1 LGGTSAVGETDAV
14 TSTGSEDVRPANRL
28 AGETSPYLLQHA
40 HNPVDWY
47 PWGPEALERAAREDK
62 PILLSIGYAACHW
75 CHVMER
81 ESFVDP
87 PTAELMNDHFV
98 SIKVDREE
106 RPDLDAIYMDAVQA
120 MTGSGGWPMT
130 VFLSPDGTPF
140 YAGTYFPKEDRYGMP
155 AFRRVLLGV
164 ADAWKNQ
171 RGVTDEQGRRV
182 LQVISRAAELAP
194 SEDALDESVL
204 GSALE
209 SLRESFDPEWG
220 GFGGAPKFPQPMTLE
235 FLLRCRARGADGAGQ
250 MLDVTLD
257 RMARGGI
264 YDHVGGGF
272 HRYSTD
278 ARWHVPHFEKMLY
291 DNAQLAR
298 LYAHA
303 RVDPAS
309 AVGGTVGE
317 TLQYLTN
324 EMRHERGGFFSSQ
337 DADSEGVEGKFYV
350 WSWEE
355 LLDTASRIGG
365 YAPLPR
371 PIDDDESSRQEWMDG
386 LRRVPA
392 ELVARC
398 LGAAV
403 GGNWEGTNVLWQPE
417 RIEAVALEAGL
428 AVEHVAYRVW
438 YTLHLLLETRA
449 TRIAPATDDKVLAAW
464 NGLAIAALADASLDD
479 VFHRRIATDAA
490 EFVLTHMRRDDGRL
504 LRAWRDGKAGGP
516 GYLDDYALMA
526 DGLLALYE
534 ATFETR
540 WFREARSLADD
551 MLRLFRDETNGGF
564 FQTGSDAEQLVVRP
578 KDLYDNA
585 VPSGN
590 SAAAM
595 VLLRLARFTGDADYE
610 EAAMSA
616 LRLVADGMRRAPSG
630 FGHALC
636 ALDFAVGPVKEVAIV
651 GDPNGEGTKALV
663 AVVRERYRPN
673 VVVAVAASDDTN
685 AAEAIPLLRDRPQE
699 DGKATAYICERFTC
713 KLPVTEPGALRGQ
726 LAH

>member
-1 LGGTSAVGETDAV
+1 MTD
-14 TSTGSEDVRPANRL
+14 TREDDPRPANRL
-28 AGETSPYLLQHA
+28 ANETSPYLLQHA

-47 PWGPEALERAAREDK
+47 PWGQEALERAAREDR

-81 ESFVDP
+81 ESFEDP
-87 PTAELMNDHFV
+87 ATAELMNEHFV

-106 RPDLDAIYMDAVQA
+106 RPDLDSIYMDAVQA

-130 VFLSPDGTPF
+130 VFLAPDGVPF

-155 AFRRVLLGV
+155 AFRRVLVGV
-164 ADAWKNQ
+164 AEAWRDQ
-171 RGVTDEQGRRV
+171 REVTDEQGKRV

-194 SEDALDESVL
+194 SEDALDEGL
-204 GSALE
+204 LRGALD
-209 SLRESFDPEWG
+209 SLRQSFDPEWG

-235 FLLRCRARGADGAGQ
+235 FLLRCRARGWEGAGE

-278 ARWHVPHFEKMLY
+278 AQWHVPHFEKMLY

-298 LYAHA
+298 LYTHA
-303 RVDPAS
+303 GVDPA
-309 AVGGTVGE
+309 VGDAAGE
-317 TLQYLTN
+317 ALQYLTN
-324 EMRHERGGFFSSQ
+324 EMRHDAGGFFSSQ
-337 DADSEGVEGKFYV
+337 DADSEGVEGKYYV
-350 WSWEE
+350 WSWDE

-365 YAPLPR
+365 YAPLPKS
-371 PIDDDESSRQEWMDG
+371 IVDDESSRQTWMAG
-386 LRRVPA
+386 LRSVSA

-398 LGAAV
+398 LGASV

-417 RIEAVALEAGL
+417 RIQAIAEGVGL

-438 YTLHLLLETRA
+438 YALHLLLETRA
-449 TRIAPATDDKVLAAW
+449 SRIAPATDDKVLAAW
-464 NGLAIAALADASLDD
+464 NGLAIAALADASLHD
-479 VFHRRIATDAA
+479 VFHRRVAVDAA

-516 GYLDDYALMA
+516 AYLDDYALMA
-526 DGLLALYE
+526 DGCLALYE

-590 SAAAM
+590 SAAAL
-595 VLLRLARFTGDADYE
+595 VLLRLARFTGDAEYE

-616 LRLVADGMRRAPSG
+616 LRLVADGMQRAPSG

-636 ALDFAVGPVKEVAIV
+636 ALDFAIGPVQEVVIV
-651 GDPNGEGTKALV
+651 GDPEAGETMALIR
-663 AVVRERYRPN
+663 VVRERYRPN
-673 VVVAVAASDDTN
+673 VIVAVASPNDAE
-685 AAEAIPLLRDRPQE
+685 AAEAIPLLRDRVPVE
-699 DGKATAYICERFTC
+699 EKATAYVCERFTC
-713 KLPVTEPGALRGQ
+713 KLPVTAPEDLRRQ
-726 LAH
+726 LEGERAS